1 MKVLLALIFF
11 CLSWCNY
18 TFSKEINIES
28 KILLNVPDNYIF
40 IEGDSKSEFIEPII
54 SFLGNDVKAYLI
66 GTKNSVNFTKLYQEN
81 PDEMFEEIMIKM
93 EKKNFKSM
101 SSAENFLAKEIK
113 KLFKKNSYEGVIWLV
128 FSDTEVKDIDYE
140 FSNLINEIRTMDE
153 QTLKKEMKNY
163 QKEWSNVIK
172 DAFGDFAKYAKASK
186 IIIKKNQLNNPYAE
200 FSINYKVKSFKGQVR
215 FYMSIKDNKPIILV
229 YECINSCPKKYKSL
243 ERMISPTF
251 SNNSI
256 TKIKSINKKNNQSP
270 NIVEQLQK
278 LNDLYK
284 AGVLTKEEFEKAK
297 KKILN

>member
-1 MKVLLALIFF
+1 MKVLFALIFF
-11 CLSWCNY
+11 SLSWCNY
-18 TFSKEINIES
+18 TFSKEINIEN
-28 KILLNVPDNYIF
+28 KILLNVPNNFIF

-54 SFLGNDVKAYLI
+54 TFLGNDVKAYLI
-66 GTKNSVNFTKLYQEN
+66 GTKTSVNFTKLYQEN

-140 FSNLINEIRTMDE
+140 FSNLINEIRTMDS
-153 QTLKKEMKNY
+153 QTLTKEMRNY
-163 QKEWSNVIK
+163 QKEWNNIIK

-186 IIIKKNQLNNPYAE
+186 IKIKKNQLNDPYAE

-229 YECINSCPKKYKSL
+229 YECINSCPQKYNSL
-243 ERMISPTF
+243 EKIISPTF
-251 SNNSI
+251 SNNTI
-256 TKIKSINKKNNQSP
+256 KKIKSIDKKNNQSL

-284 AGVLTKEEFEKAK
+284 TGVLTKEEFEKAK
-297 KKILN
+297 KRILN

>member
-1 MKVLLALIFF
+1 MKVLFALIFF
-11 CLSWCNY
+11 SLSWCNY
-18 TFSKEINIES
+18 TFSKEINIEN
-28 KILLNVPDNYIF
+28 KILLNVPNNFIF

-54 SFLGNDVKAYLI
+54 TFLGNDVKAYLI
-66 GTKNSVNFTKLYQEN
+66 GTKTSVNFTKLYQEN

-153 QTLKKEMKNY
+153 QTLKKEMRNY
-163 QKEWSNVIK
+163 QKEWNNVIK

-229 YECINSCPKKYKSL
+229 YECINSCPQKYNSL
-243 ERMISPTF
+243 EKIISPTF
-251 SNNSI
+251 SNNTI
-256 TKIKSINKKNNQSP
+256 KKIKSIDKKNNQSL

-284 AGVLTKEEFEKAK
+284 TGVLTKEEFEKAK
-297 KKILN
+297 KRILN

>member
-1 MKVLLALIFF
+1 MKVLLSLIFF

-28 KILLNVPDNYIF
+28 KILLNVPNNFIF

-54 SFLGNDVKAYLI
+54 TFLGNDVKAYLI
-66 GTKNSVNFTKLYQEN
+66 GTKTSVNFTKLYQEN

-140 FSNLINEIRTMDE
+140 FSNLINEIRTMDS
-153 QTLKKEMKNY
+153 QTLTKEMRNY
-163 QKEWSNVIK
+163 QKEWNNIIK
-172 DAFGDFAKYAKASK
+172 EAFGNFAKYAKASK
-186 IIIKKNQLNNPYAE
+186 IKIKKNQLNDPYAE

-229 YECINSCPKKYKSL
+229 YECINSCPQKYNSL
-243 ERMISPTF
+243 EKIISPTF
-251 SNNSI
+251 SNNTI
-256 TKIKSINKKNNQSP
+256 KKIKSIDKKNNQSL

-284 AGVLTKEEFEKAK
+284 TGVLTKEEFEKAK
-297 KKILN
+297 KRILN